1 MAAKRL
7 RIIRSS
13 SFGDT
18 SLLNQVLTPT
28 ATVSPEHR
36 FDVGT
41 APGIP
46 VTARPPSVAAE
57 RYQSPPRILT
67 LSSPESEKEKPE
79 GQVGNFLE
87 KCYFCKRR
95 IAEDDEVFMYSYL
108 RAFCTYECRAK
119 QIVMDKV
126 GEKVFGQSAE
136 RMTQSGKMNNV
147 KLFGVQL

>member
-1 MAAKRL
+1 MAAKRS

-28 ATVSPEHR
+28 GTVSPEHR
-36 FDVGT
+36 FDVRT
-41 APGIP
+41 AQETP
-46 VTARPPSVAAE
+46 VTAWPPSVAVE

-67 LSSPESEKEKPE
+67 LSSPESEKDNPE

-95 IAEDDEVFMYSYL
+95 IAEDGEVFMY
-108 RAFCTYECRAK
+108 R
-119 QIVMDKV
+119 
-126 GEKVFGQSAE
+126 
-136 RMTQSGKMNNV
+136 
-147 KLFGVQL
+147 